1 MRKIFDHFLE
11 PSYVLNSAL
20 PLYKFFRELHLKCNI
35 CVFFFFFFFL
45 YKTGSMCEHLYL
57 CVRTVNLHTVAN
69 KGESNSRCK
78 SFKMEF
84 IIRM

>member
-1 MRKIFDHFLE
+1 MRKFFDHFLKL
-11 PSYVLNSAL
+11 SDVLNSAL

-35 CVFFFFFFFL
+35 LSLFFFSFL
-45 YKTGSMCEHLYL
+45 YKTGNMCEHLYL
-57 CVRTVNLHTVAN
+57 CVRTVNLHMVAN
-69 KGESNSRCK
+69 KGESNSWCK

>member
-1 MRKIFDHFLE
+1 MQKIFDHFLKL
-11 PSYVLNSAL
+11 SDVLNSAL

-35 CVFFFFFFFL
+35 LRLFFL

-57 CVRTVNLHTVAN
+57 CVRTVNLHMVAN

-78 SFKMEF
+78 SFEMEF

>member
-1 MRKIFDHFLE
+1 MQYLA
-11 PSYVLNSAL
+11 S
-20 PLYKFFRELHLKCNI
+20 
-35 CVFFFFFFFL
+35 FFL

-57 CVRTVNLHTVAN
+57 CVRTVNLHMVAN

-78 SFKMEF
+78 SFEMEF

>member
-1 MRKIFDHFLE
+1 MRKIFDHFLKL
-11 PSYVLNSAL
+11 SDVLSSAL

-35 CVFFFFFFFL
+35 LRLFLFL

-57 CVRTVNLHTVAN
+57 RVHTVNLHTVAN

>member
-11 PSYVLNSAL
+11 LSDVLNSAL

-35 CVFFFFFFFL
+35 CVFFFL

-69 KGESNSRCK
+69 KGESNSWCK

-84 IIRM
+84 IVRM

>member
-1 MRKIFDHFLE
+1 MRKIFDDFLKL
-11 PSYVLNSAL
+11 SDVLNSAL

-35 CVFFFFFFFL
+35 LRLFL

-57 CVRTVNLHTVAN
+57 CVRTVNLHMVAN
-69 KGESNSRCK
+69 KGESNLQCK